1 VPTTSEAAKAESN
14 RATIVP
20 RLAHPPIEIANQD

>member
-20 RLAHPPIEIANQD
+20 RLAHPPI